1 MLRQKADGLEANM
14 RKTQCSRE
22 NVRERKV
29 LGVGSRGLSM
39 KSIGWTV
46 GREEFTGKVISAAGR
61 KPNGGD
67 SRVPDPRA
75 DSMGEE
81 GSERNQTRVVEVDP
95 AAWCSEAGRVGAAW
109 VAVHVL

>member
-29 LGVGSRGLSM
+29 LDVGSRGLSM
-39 KSIGWTV
+39 KIIGWTV
-46 GREEFTGKVISAAGR
+46 GCEEFTGKVISAVGR

-81 GSERNQTRVVEVDP
+81 GSERNQTRVVEV
-95 AAWCSEAGRVGAAW
+95 GRVA
-109 VAVHVL
+109 L